1 MDFINQNIKRMNQKR
16 FINSSEL
23 NRVPIKNLS
32 ELEQLN
38 NKMMDSMRIKLQNP
52 SGNYSDR
59 SNFKKM
65 VDQTRGHDI
74 SLVSELTRDYLDSK
88 KKNLGE

>member
-1 MDFINQNIKRMNQKR
+1 MDFIERNLKRMNQKH
-16 FINSSEL
+16 FVNSIEL
-23 NRVPIKNLS
+23 NHVPKKNLS

-52 SGNYSDR
+52 GETYSDE
-59 SNFKKM
+59 SNFQKM

-74 SLVSELTRDYLDSK
+74 SIVSELTRDYLYSK